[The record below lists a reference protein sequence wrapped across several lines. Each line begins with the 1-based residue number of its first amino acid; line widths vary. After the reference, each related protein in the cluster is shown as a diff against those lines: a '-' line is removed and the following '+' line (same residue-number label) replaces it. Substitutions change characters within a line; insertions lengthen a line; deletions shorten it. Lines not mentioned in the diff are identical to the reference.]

1 MIYLIVFGLMVF
13 GLFIKEGNF
22 RNYFAFYIT
31 TLLILISGFRYNL
44 GLDTL
49 FYTVEFETFPKL
61 ADLSRTFFSESNYQ
75 PLWILF
81 VSTIRSLNLNYYVV
95 QFALAIFVNFSLLI
109 FLRKYSVSVIA
120 SLLFYFIFFY
130 FNLNM
135 EILRESV
142 CIAIFLLSFPFL
154 LDRKVFIYHLL
165 FLIAFFFH
173 ESAIIMPFAYFFFG
187 RKLNKRFYVLV
198 PLIVLGLSSILA
210 ASLKDLI
217 FLFEFLFV
225 KNKLNYF
232 EVSEEG
238 SSAFLFNL
246 VKYVFIPY
254 TILILFHDDLID
266 RERKSLFL
274 YLIFSIL
281 FLNFFIFYRIRDY
294 FFIFYIVLFTNLIY
308 RNYKILI
315 FRNGPLIKIAMFSLF
330 IFLNTYRFY
339 YIPTR
344 DAHYQVYLNYF
355 PYTSIF
361 TEKIPDE
368 RTSNR
373 KFIY

>member
-1 MIYLIVFGLMVF
+1 MVF

-49 FYTVEFETFPKL
+49 FYTAEFETFPKL
-61 ADLSRTFFSESNYQ
+61 ADLARTFFSESNYQ

-81 VSTIRSLNLNYYVV
+81 VSTVRSLNLNFYVV
-95 QFALAIFVNFSLLI
+95 QFALAIFVNFSLLS
-109 FLRKYSVSVIA
+109 FLTKYSVSVIA

-187 RKLNKRFYVLV
+187 RKLNKRFYILV

-254 TILILFHDDLID
+254 SILILFHDDLID
-266 RERKSLFL
+266 WERKSLFL

-315 FRNGPLIKIAMFSLF
+315 FRNGPLIKIAMFCLF

-373 KFIY
+373 RFIY